1 MEKSIRERIQFY
13 QNEILKGD
21 LPPIRA
27 SEILTEISALLGN
40 INDKIIENDVVY
52 NKVLL
57 NYLDSEQTAN
67 RARIR
72 ANITEEYKEMRNA
85 RNTEKVALEI
95 IRGLKFYLKAKEEEY
110 KSGKFQ

>member
-1 MEKSIRERIQFY
+1 MDKTIRERINDY
-13 QNEILKGD
+13 QGEILKGD
-21 LPPIRA
+21 LLPVRA

-40 INDKIIENDVVY
+40 INDKITANDIAY

-72 ANITEEYKEMRNA
+72 ANITQEYEDMRNA
-85 RNTEKVALEI
+85 RNTEKVAIEI
-95 IRGLKFYLKAKEEEY
+95 IRGLKFYLKVREDEY
-110 KSGKFQ
+110 KAGKYM